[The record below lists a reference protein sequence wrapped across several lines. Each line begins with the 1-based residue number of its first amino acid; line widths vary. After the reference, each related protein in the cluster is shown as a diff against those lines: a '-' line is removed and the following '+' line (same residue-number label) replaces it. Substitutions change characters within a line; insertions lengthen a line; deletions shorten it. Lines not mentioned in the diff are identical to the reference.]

1 MVRRDRQK
9 IWEEIEE
16 RMIVRR
22 ERKKI
27 GREKRKNDSGKR
39 ERKIL
44 KTDLEKV
51 GQ

>member
-1 MVRRDRQK
+1 MGRNRGENDSEK
-9 IWEEIEE
+9 
-16 RMIVRR
+16 R